1 MYVCVCLIQEGMSH
15 QASLAAPRDQG
26 QSTDEEAAV
35 TAGLSAAAAKLT
47 FIQARTLTHTH
58 THTHKAQS
66 THT

>member
-1 MYVCVCLIQEGMSH
+1 M
-15 QASLAAPRDQG
+15 AAPRDQG

-58 THTHKAQS
+58 THTKHKALI
-66 THT
+66 HKMCWFYFG